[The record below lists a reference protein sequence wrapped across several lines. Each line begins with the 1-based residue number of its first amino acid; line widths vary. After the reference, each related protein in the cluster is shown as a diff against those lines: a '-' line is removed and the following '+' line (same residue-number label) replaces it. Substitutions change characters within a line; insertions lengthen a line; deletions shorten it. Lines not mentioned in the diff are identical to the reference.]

1 MLDGMVERIINIGS
15 VGKIFSVMGWKIG
28 WVVGFVNLMDVL
40 QSFYY
45 LIIWGGVLVMQVQF
59 VENNW
64 FFIDFG

>member
-40 QSFYY
+40 
-45 LIIWGGVLVMQVQF
+45 
-59 VENNW
+59 
-64 FFIDFG
+64 